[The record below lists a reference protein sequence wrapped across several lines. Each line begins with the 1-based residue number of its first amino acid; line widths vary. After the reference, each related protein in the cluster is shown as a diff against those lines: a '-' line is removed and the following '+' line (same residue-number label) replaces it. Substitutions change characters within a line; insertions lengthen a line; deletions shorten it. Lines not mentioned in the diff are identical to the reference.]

1 MSPASIQS
9 ACRTCGS
16 PRLRLGL
23 DLGLLPLANSFLP
36 PQRAVDPTPEP
47 RYPLRV
53 FYCENCGLIQLRDI
67 VDMREMYDDY
77 AFLTATSMTSLIHF
91 DKYAEYM
98 TRRISLITYYIV
110 VDISRY
116 NGLIYKFNSMRAQ

>member
-53 FYCENCGLIQLRDI
+53 FYCENCELIQLSNI
-67 VDMREMYDDY
+67 VNIREMYYDY
-77 AFLTATSMTSLIHF
+77 DFLTATTTTSLIHY
-91 DKYAEYM
+91 DQYSENM
-98 TRRISLITYYIV
+98 TRRLSLKSA
-110 VDISRY
+110 D
-116 NGLIYKFNSMRAQ
+116 L